1 MKVSPPREAKK
12 FDVQFDPSRVTVAQM
27 LAAVQGLGYRPSQDG
42 AVAASV
48 ETPAVKVDAKAG
60 AAGYRAGSEGAI
72 TVTLNAK
79 SGNRLGGDG
88 QAATRVTVVGTEAVT
103 VPTPEAQ
110 VAEGVTGN
118 RELSI
123 PIRIAEKASAGEQTV
138 TVRITFQSR
147 KGDKSETEQ
156 TVELR
161 VPVVVQ

>member
-1 MKVSPPREAKK
+1 MSPPRAAKK

-42 AVAASV
+42 PVVAGV
-48 ETPAVKVDAKAG
+48 ETPAVKVEAKAG
-60 AAGYRAGSEGAI
+60 AAGHRAGSEGAI
-72 TVTLNAK
+72 TVTLKTRA
-79 SGNRLGGDG
+79 GNRLGGDG
-88 QAATRVTVVGTEAVT
+88 QVATRVVVVGTDAV
-103 VPTPEAQ
+103 VAPTPEAS
-110 VAEGVTGN
+110 VAEGVTGD

-138 TVRITFQSR
+138 TVRVTFQSR
-147 KGDKSETEQ
+147 KGDKSEAEQ

>member
-1 MKVSPPREAKK
+1 LKVSPPRAAKK

-42 AVAASV
+42 PVVAGV
-48 ETPAVKVDAKAG
+48 ETPAVKVEARAG
-60 AAGYRAGSEGAI
+60 AAGHRAGAEGAI
-72 TVTLNAK
+72 TVKLSAK
-79 SGNRLGGDG
+79 AGARLGGDG
-88 QAATRVTVVGTEAVT
+88 QAATRVAVVGTDMVV

-110 VAEGVTGN
+110 VAEAVTGD
-118 RELSI
+118 RELTI

-147 KGDKSETEQ
+147 KGDKSEAEQ

>member
-1 MKVSPPREAKK
+1 LKVSPPREAKK

-27 LAAVQGLGYRPSQDG
+27 LAAVQGLG
-42 AVAASV
+42 
-48 ETPAVKVDAKAG
+48 
-60 AAGYRAGSEGAI
+60 
-72 TVTLNAK
+72 
-79 SGNRLGGDG
+79 DG
-88 QAATRVTVVGTEAVT
+88 QAATRVAVVGTDAV
-103 VPTPEAQ
+103 VAPTPESQ

-138 TVRITFQSR
+138 TVRITFQNR
-147 KGDKSETEQ
+147 KGDKSEAEQ